1 VELDGRR
8 RVAPSEDIAMRSTI
22 LRLSACLAL
31 CACPAAAGEAFVGAY
46 AHDIHVFALGGY
58 ERGAEIS
65 AGYRTSPL
73 SGLDVIG
80 APSLYG
86 FGAANTA
93 DGLDYAAAGLSWRF
107 GDRFYLRP
115 GLGIGVH
122 DGHVGKFQV
131 GNQLNLGSRVLAELE
146 LGAGFQINPRLSL
159 EGSMVHMSHA
169 QLAGRQNPGLDDVG
183 LRLNYRF

>member
-1 VELDGRR
+1 
-8 RVAPSEDIAMRSTI
+8 MRSTI
-22 LRLSACLAL
+22 LCLSACLML
-31 CACPAAAGEAFVGAY
+31 YGSSAAAGEVFVGAQ
-46 AHDIHVFALGGY
+46 AHDIHVFGVGGY

-65 AGYRTSPL
+65 AGYRTAPL
-73 SGLDVIG
+73 SELGFIG

-93 DGLDYAAAGLSWRF
+93 AGLDYAAAGLSWRF
-107 GDRFYLRP
+107 GDRFFVRP

-146 LGAGFQINPRLSL
+146 LGAGFQINPRWSL
-159 EGSMVHMSHA
+159 EGSLVHMSHA
-169 QLAGRQNPGLDDVG
+169 QLAGHQNPGVDDVG
-183 LRLNYRF
+183 LRLSYRF